1 MGDMHTL
8 PILSFAGEGKH
19 FALRLTQ
26 YHGQPLLHRMNAT
39 LTADGQIAI
48 PRELRDSAHLKPGDT
63 LDIHLYKGTILLRK
77 HEPLTAEQSAELLE
91 RSRAQPLPTPEDDAS
106 VAEAIREVRTPRR

>member
-1 MGDMHTL
+1 
-8 PILSFAGEGKH
+8 
-19 FALRLTQ
+19 
-26 YHGQPLLHRMNAT
+26 MNAT

-77 HEPLTAEQSAELLE
+77 HGPLTAEQSAALLE
-91 RSRAQPLPTPEDDAS
+91 RSRAQPKPTPED
-106 VAEAIREVRTPRR
+106 EALIEQTIREVRTQRR